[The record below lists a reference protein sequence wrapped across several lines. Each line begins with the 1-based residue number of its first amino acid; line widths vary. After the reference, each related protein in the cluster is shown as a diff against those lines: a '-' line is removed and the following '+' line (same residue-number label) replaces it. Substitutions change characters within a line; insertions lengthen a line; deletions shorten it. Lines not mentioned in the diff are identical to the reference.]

1 VKSPLSRK
9 LRLTSLGG
17 AGTVTGSK
25 HLLEGHGA
33 RILVDCGLFQGLKAL
48 REKNWQRLSVK
59 ASTLHAVVLTHAHLD
74 HSGYLPRLVKEG
86 FTGPIY
92 MSTATAAVAELIL
105 LDSAHIQERDAESAN
120 RHGYS
125 KHKPALPLYT
135 VADARRAMAQFVK
148 VEFHAETE
156 LPGGARLLL
165 RRAGH
170 ILGAATAEISWPGL
184 KMVFSG
190 DLGRYNDAVMRDP
203 ESVPE
208 ADYIVVESTYGDRTH
223 NGEVATDVLGDII
236 EKTVAR
242 GGSVIIPTFAVG
254 RAQSI
259 LYHLWRLKQSGR
271 LGLTPV
277 YLDSPM
283 AIDAT
288 DLLRTHRADH
298 RLTSEE
304 CDGACHVATYLRDV
318 EDSKALMSNPLPKV
332 ILAGSGMATS
342 GRVLHHLTNYGPD
355 RRNTIVLSGFQA
367 AGTRGRSL
375 AEGAKEVKIH
385 GQWVS
390 IAAEVTSLD
399 MLSAHADAG
408 EILQWLSGFRRKPRR
423 VFIEHG
429 EPHASDALRVRIT
442 DKLGW
447 DCVIPQMGERFEL

>member
-1 VKSPLSRK
+1 MIS
-9 LRLTSLGG
+9 LTSLGG

-25 HLLEGHGA
+25 HLLEADGT
-33 RILVDCGLFQGLKAL
+33 RILIDCGLFQGLKDL
-48 REKNWQRLSVK
+48 REKNWRPLPVI
-59 ASTLHAVVLTHAHLD
+59 ASSIDAVVLTHAHLD

-86 FTGPIY
+86 FRGPIY
-92 MSTATAAVAELIL
+92 LSAATAAVAELIL
-105 LDSAHIQERDAESAN
+105 LDSAHIQVRDAEAAN

-135 VADARRAMAQFVK
+135 VRDAEHAAELFTTVD
-148 VEFHAETE
+148 FHRSTS
-156 LPGGARLLL
+156 LPGGAQLLL

-170 ILGAATAEISWPGL
+170 ILGASTAEISWHG
-184 KMVFSG
+184 KKIVFSG

-203 ESVPE
+203 EPVPA
-208 ADYIVVESTYGDRTH
+208 ADALVVESTYGDRAH
-223 NGEVATDVLGDII
+223 NGDSAEDALSQII
-236 EKTVAR
+236 DRTTAR
-242 GGSVIIPTFAVG
+242 GGTVIIPTFAVG

-259 LYHLWRLKQSGR
+259 LYYLWKLKQAGR

-288 DLLRTHRADH
+288 GLMQTHRADH
-298 RLTSEE
+298 RLTQEQ
-304 CDGACHVATYLRDV
+304 CDGACHIATYVRDV
-318 EDSKALMSNPLPKV
+318 EDSKALTASPVPKV

-342 GRVLHHLTNYGPD
+342 GRVLHHLEKYAPD
-355 RRNTIVLSGFQA
+355 PRSTIVLSGFQA

-375 AEGAKEVKIH
+375 AEGAKEVKMH
-385 GQWVS
+385 GRW
-390 IAAEVTSLD
+390 IPINAEVRSLG

-408 EILQWLSGFRRKPRR
+408 EILQWMSSFQQKPRR
-423 VFIEHG
+423 VFIVHG

-442 DKLGW
+442 DKLGL